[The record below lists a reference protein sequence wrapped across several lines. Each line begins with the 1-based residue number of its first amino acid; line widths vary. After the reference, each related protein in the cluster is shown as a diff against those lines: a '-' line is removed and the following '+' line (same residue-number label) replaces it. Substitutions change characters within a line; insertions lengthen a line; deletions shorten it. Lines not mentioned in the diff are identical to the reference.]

1 MPLRYIVPD
10 TCALAASLYKE
21 LYSAATDPMLQEIRL
36 RTVDAVAP
44 SLGLAEFLNV
54 SRKKLDPKFTNPV
67 LSQAEVD
74 TAVTEFLS
82 LPITWID
89 VEPFATEAWRLHRV
103 HAIETGDAFF
113 VAVAAEFSAEIWTI
127 ATHFTDKTKQIHSGP
142 SITDLKFFPW
152 T

>member
-10 TCALAASLYKE
+10 TCAIAASLYNE
-21 LYSAATDPMLQEIRL
+21 PHSAAADPMLQEIRL

-54 SRKKLDPKFTNPV
+54 SRKKLDPNFTRLT
-67 LSQAEVD
+67 LSTSVVD
-74 TAVTEFLS
+74 TTVAEFMA

-89 VEPFATEAWRLHRV
+89 VEVFAAEAWRLHRA

-113 VAVAAEFSAEIWTI
+113 CGSRGCVFGGDMDNRHTV
-127 ATHFTDKTKQIHSGP
+127 HNRD
-142 SITDLKFFPW
+142 
-152 T
+152 

>member
-10 TCALAASLYKE
+10 TCALAASLYNE
-21 LYSAATDPMLQEIRL
+21 LYSAATDPMLQETRL

-54 SRKKLDPKFTNPV
+54 SRKKLDPKFTNPT
-67 LSQAEVD
+67 LSQSVVD
-74 TAVTEFLS
+74 TTVIEFLS

-89 VEPFATEAWRLHRV
+89 VEAFTAEAWRLHRV

-113 VAVAAEFSAEIWTI
+113 VAVAAAFSAEVWTTDTQFTS
-127 ATHFTDKTKQIHSGP
+127 ATKPIYT
-142 SITDLKFFPW
+142 SIIDLKVSAW

>member
-10 TCALAASLYKE
+10 TCALAASLYNE
-21 LYSAATDPMLQEIRL
+21 PHSAATDPMLREIRL

-54 SRKKLDPKFTNPV
+54 SRRKLADPT
-67 LSQAEVD
+67 LSQALVD
-74 TAVTEFLS
+74 TAVAEFLS

-89 VEPFATEAWRLHRV
+89 FEPFAAEVWRLHRI
-103 HAIETGDAFF
+103 HKIETGDAFF
-113 VAVAAEFSAEIWTI
+113 VAVADAFSAEIWTVDTQFAA
-127 ATHFTDKTKQIHSGP
+127 ATKP
-142 SITDLKFFPW
+142 VYASITDLKVSGW